1 MFTAGT
7 AVGTASAVPVR
18 IKASLLLAV
27 ILLTACASSPQ
38 VNQLLAQPP
47 SSLPVKAELIATPF
61 IPQTENYCGPAAL
74 ATVLQAQGRVVTMAE
89 LGEQLY
95 LPKRQGSLQ
104 IEMDATA
111 RSFDM
116 VAYPLS
122 ADIIDLLTEVAAG
135 NPVLVF
141 QNLGLSWYPRWH
153 YAVVVGF
160 DLEQGEIILRSGNIK
175 RYVINLSTFEQTWQR
190 ANYWARVVTT
200 PENIPV
206 TAKPLNYIKAVNA
219 LETSGHVEAAAQAY
233 RKAAQNWPKNVTV
246 LQIWGNSEFEQ
257 GAFIDAEMAF
267 RQAIGVNP
275 HAASVWNNLAYVLI
289 AKQCGKRAHEAIHCA
304 RKLAPDDE
312 NIHASEIE
320 ISKMKTSNAHHCAS
334 IKCPL

>member
-1 MFTAGT
+1 MMHYLL
-7 AVGTASAVPVR
+7 VR
-18 IKASLLLAV
+18 FFILTT
-27 ILLTACASSPQ
+27 ILLSGCASSPQ
-38 VNQLLAQPP
+38 VSQLLEQPP
-47 SSLPVKAELIATPF
+47 LSLPVKVELVATPF

-74 ATVLQAQGRVVTMAE
+74 ATVLQAQGRAVTMAE

-95 LPKRQGSLQ
+95 LPKREGSLQ

-160 DLEQGEIILRSGNIK
+160 DLEQGEIILRSGTIK
-175 RYVINLSTFEQTWQR
+175 RYVINLSTFEQTWGR
-190 ANYWARVVTT
+190 AGYWARVVIP
-200 PENIPV
+200 PEKIPV

-246 LQIWGNSEFEQ
+246 LQVWGNSEFEQ
-257 GAFIDAEMAF
+257 GAFIDAETAF

-275 HAASVWNNLAYVLI
+275 HVASVWNNLAYVLI
-289 AKQCGKRAHEAIHCA
+289 AEQCGRRAREAIRCA
-304 RKLAPDDE
+304 RKLAPGDK
-312 NIHASEIE
+312 NILASENE
-320 ISKMKTSNAHHCAS
+320 INRIKTSNKHHCAS
-334 IKCPL
+334 LECPSGLELEEK